1 MYMYV
6 LAFNILCFRHDSPDL
21 HPLMKEFLIMLVDPA
36 IMILP
41 PGSVRSG
48 VEGRDM
54 RCLHPAPEFAREGA
68 RWITGS
74 LAASTI
80 PGLSG
85 FKRDRLKTFI

>member
-54 RCLHPAPEFAREGA
+54 RCLHPAPRGCEG
-68 RWITGS
+68 RRKVDYRQFS
-74 LAASTI
+74 RFYI

-85 FKRDRLKTFI
+85 FQRDWL